1 MKIEDLSLNF
11 GGRQILKHLLFIP
24 TSFMKS
30 AKHIREEVITVL
42 ALVFTLALTSSY
54 ITPERFKNAVFSEIA
69 PTSNFN
75 P

>member
-1 MKIEDLSLNF
+1 
-11 GGRQILKHLLFIP
+11 
-24 TSFMKS
+24 MKS

-54 ITPERFKNAVFSEIA
+54 ISPERFKNAVFSEIA